1 MKLNTEPIK
10 NWFGF
15 TRRERRSSFIL
26 LLIMAFILGLREA
39 VPQNNI
45 VVEDI
50 TDTISYN
57 SEPKDTGAVK
67 TGSVESTEKK
77 SAPAFRR
84 SDSKLNQNRPLI
96 NLNKCDTS
104 QLISL
109 PGIGPVLSV
118 RIIKYRN
125 LLGGF
130 ATVDQLR
137 EVYGLSSETFDL
149 IRGRIY
155 ADSAEIVRINI
166 NEASFKELSRLPYF
180 ENYEVTAI
188 LKFRELKGRIEG
200 VNELK
205 ENKLLPPE
213 KAVKIRPYLNF
224 D

>member
-1 MKLNTEPIK
+1 MKLNSEPIK

-45 VVEDI
+45 TVEDI

-57 SEPKDTGAVK
+57 IELKDTGTVK
-67 TGSVESTEKK
+67 AGSERMTAKK
-77 SAPAFRR
+77 SAPAYRK
-84 SDSKLNQNRPLI
+84 SDFQFNQKRPLI
-96 NLNKCDTS
+96 NLNNCDTS

-130 ATVDQLR
+130 AKVDQLR
-137 EVYGLSSETFDL
+137 EVYGLSSETFD
-149 IRGRIY
+149 IIKGRVS
-155 ADSAEIVRINI
+155 ADSSEIVRINI
-166 NEASFKELSRLPYF
+166 NEASFKDLSRLPYF

-188 LKFRELKGRIEG
+188 LKYRELKGRIEG
-200 VNELK
+200 VNELT
-205 ENKLLPPE
+205 ENKLLASE

-224 D
+224 E